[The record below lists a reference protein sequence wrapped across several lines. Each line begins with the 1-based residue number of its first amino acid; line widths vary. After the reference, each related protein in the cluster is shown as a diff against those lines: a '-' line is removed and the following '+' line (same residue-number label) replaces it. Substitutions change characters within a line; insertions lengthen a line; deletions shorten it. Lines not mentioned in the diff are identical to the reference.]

1 MMTIIIAACL
11 ILITVALLF
20 GSDSAAGLLGCV
32 LQLVFW
38 AVIIGVIGMIVIIAS
53 A

>member
-1 MMTIIIAACL
+1 MTIIIAVCL

-38 AVIIGVIGMIVIIAS
+38 AVIISVIGIIIMIAS